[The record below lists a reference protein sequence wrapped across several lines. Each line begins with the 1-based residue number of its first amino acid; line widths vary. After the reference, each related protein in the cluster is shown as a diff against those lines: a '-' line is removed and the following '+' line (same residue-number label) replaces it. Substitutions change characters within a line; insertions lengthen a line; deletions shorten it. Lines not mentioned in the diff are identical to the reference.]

1 MSDQEPQNPQ
11 NQDSE
16 QDGGYMSAPEAA
28 AYERRAKAIGIGIF
42 LVVLFGGAILFDMGA
57 DSWSPKQR
65 ESMFVPR
72 GPSSGADKP
81 VPDQTAG
88 AAGGRAD
95 ALLLAQPRNAYDLP
109 ATDKSPEGWLRV
121 TTGEVKA
128 FAPRR
133 DRMNDGS
140 TRKNLYARTEY
151 FMPDKRADCYFHQ
164 YMGLEP
170 VYTIG
175 QRVRIQYDPTADDP
189 CGTSRI
195 VK

>member
-1 MSDQEPQNPQ
+1 MNDSNPQ
-11 NQDSE
+11 NQGGE
-16 QDGGYMSAPEAA
+16 QDGSYMSAPEAA

-42 LVVLFGGAILFDMGA
+42 LAVLFGGAILFDMGA
-57 DSWSPKQR
+57 DSWSPQQR

-72 GPSSGADKP
+72 APSSSGDAP
-81 VPDQTAG
+81 APDNAAG
-88 AAGGRAD
+88 AAGRAD
-95 ALLLAQPRNAYDLP
+95 TLLLAQPRNAYDLP
-109 ATDKSPEGWLRV
+109 ATDESSEGWLRV

-164 YMGLEP
+164 YMGLAP

>member
-1 MSDQEPQNPQ
+1 MSDQNPQ

-72 GPSSGADKP
+72 GPASGADKP
-81 VPDQTAG
+81 VPGQTAG
-88 AAGGRAD
+88 TARGSADD

-109 ATDKSPEGWLRV
+109 ATDESPEGWLRV